1 MHLQKDD
8 ARTYN
13 QSDPHCVQRVIM
25 QTKEKGNLVRIEQSD
40 PAGLSYGSEIYI
52 FRKENIF

>member
-1 MHLQKDD
+1 
-8 ARTYN
+8 
-13 QSDPHCVQRVIM
+13 M
-25 QTKEKGNLVRIEQSD
+25 QTKEKGNLVRVEQSD